1 MERPDLSAA
10 GTILWLAISSL
21 CALAAPAAADPAELD
36 SLSEAEFQDTSRV
49 HVELGARTDVTN
61 ETYYEDAFVDT
72 TFLGRQLVNTPE
84 QRWAG
89 VLVTT
94 WNGTRADRDT
104 RYSLLTEVE
113 AGDLLQRGY
122 AGLQWKSGLLE
133 DWSWSLDPTIEY
145 RHDQT
150 FGRDMGEWRATVN
163 GRARRAF
170 ADGLSS
176 AELGLRG
183 DLLRASGEGS
193 EFLLDRNGAGLTAA
207 LDHLGE
213 TGSEWRLDYL
223 LAARSFPD
231 SSERDHLEHELH
243 ARLHSV
249 GEGGRPTLT
258 LETIAVRR
266 STFETVSVSR
276 DNYWTLE
283 SDLIARFGSGPW
295 PITATVGGQLFRYDQ
310 QDSIL
315 FFNYSVGRA
324 SAALRWEPDGR
335 WSFAL
340 GPRAE
345 VLDTELDPGERYWE
359 LGGAFEAERLGAHSW
374 WNAEL
379 TSGWREY
386 DSTPA
391 AGPHT
396 PPLHSS
402 FSFEELEVTA
412 DQPLAAGLRF
422 RLLAGLR
429 WEQHE
434 DPAQDASSL
443 YLTSEL
449 RWAR

>member
-1 MERPDLSAA
+1 
-10 GTILWLAISSL
+10 
-21 CALAAPAAADPAELD
+21 
-36 SLSEAEFQDTSRV
+36 
-49 HVELGARTDVTN
+49 
-61 ETYYEDAFVDT
+61 
-72 TFLGRQLVNTPE
+72 
-84 QRWAG
+84 
-89 VLVTT
+89 
-94 WNGTRADRDT
+94 
-104 RYSLLTEVE
+104 
-113 AGDLLQRGY
+113 
-122 AGLQWKSGLLE
+122 
-133 DWSWSLDPTIEY
+133 
-145 RHDQT
+145 
-150 FGRDMGEWRATVN
+150 
-163 GRARRAF
+163 
-170 ADGLSS
+170 
-176 AELGLRG
+176 
-183 DLLRASGEGS
+183 
-193 EFLLDRNGAGLTAA
+193 
-207 LDHLGE
+207 
-213 TGSEWRLDYL
+213 
-223 LAARSFPD
+223 
-231 SSERDHLEHELH
+231 
-243 ARLHSV
+243 V

-295 PITATVGGQLFRYDQ
+295 PVTATVGGQLFRYDE
-310 QDSIL
+310 QDSVL

-324 SAALRWEPDGR
+324 SAALSWEPDGR

-359 LGGAFEAERLGAHSW
+359 MGGAFEAERLGGHSW

-402 FSFEELEVTA
+402 FSFEELELTA